1 MQFIP
6 LQNEEQLNRVSAAK
20 EHQIILKHNTACT
33 ISNGVLE
40 RLQSEAETIGCIEA
54 IHVLDLQ
61 AHRDLSNKV
70 TGRFGVPHQSPQ
82 LLLIRN
88 GKCTYHEWGVD
99 ITASNIARAVN
110 KQ

>member
-20 EHQIILKHNTACT
+20 EHQIILKHTTACT

-61 AHRDLSNKV
+61 ELPD
-70 TGRFGVPHQSPQ
+70 
-82 LLLIRN
+82 
-88 GKCTYHEWGVD
+88 HEELECGAD
-99 ITASNIARAVN
+99 SARHDDERRGEPDEVMEA
-110 KQ
+110 